1 MTDKPIPIDLV
12 PFAGMIEGA
21 REFLR
26 VWAKPDGPVTC
37 FMNPVPIGADPAG
50 YGIALVDCVRH
61 GANAYARAL
70 NRDVL
75 VPRTAGR
82 FVFGRLIGREE
93 GRLQILPPGPGARQ
107 QIVASPPWLARA
119 DTLIRQL

>member
-70 NRDVL
+70 NISYDEAL
-75 VPRTAGR
+75 
-82 FVFGRLIGREE
+82 
-93 GRLQILPPGPGARQ
+93 ARIWQ
-107 QIVASPPWLARA
+107 GLDAERANPTDLNDAAEPASPP
-119 DTLIRQL
+119 TVEI